1 MIPSAPENRAVP
13 PEPLTDRQREV
24 YAEMVRYGQF
34 AGEPPSVRFL
44 ARRLGLHWTTVQDH
58 LVAIHRKGW
67 LPSPRPSLYRR

>member
-1 MIPSAPENRAVP
+1 
-13 PEPLTDRQREV
+13 
-24 YAEMVRYGQF
+24 MVRYGQF